1 MLKALEAFSLGDKK
15 QLEAAGL
22 TNETIDDIHQIMNIY
37 SSPASPELHE
47 IICAAL
53 QTHAPHTALLRM
65 ERFFQAGGPDVTVD
79 LCTTECIMMLAAIL
93 SASGALS
100 GRLNADPSFLRDLTA
115 LDQPNLQHVEKEYYL
130 DTFRGAL
137 DTSGLLS
144 DKVITLHHAH
154 TVQLMRICARNAD
167 PRIPI
172 TEIYMELSSLAEAV
186 IELCL
191 ELAAEELFTRIG
203 IPARPHTLVVLGL
216 GKLGGR
222 ELNVSS
228 DVDLIYLCSD
238 HESAWGQYDS
248 ITFHTMLAERM
259 TRHLTEA
266 TARGMFYRVDIR
278 LRADG
283 ASGPLVRTGR
293 DYIRY
298 LELRGEAWERQMLL
312 KARPVAGDYSVAN
325 DFLGAVERFV
335 FPSAITRSPNR
346 EIVALKNQ
354 IEARLI
360 SEGSKKS
367 HLKLMPG
374 GIRDIEF
381 IAQCL
386 QLLMGGI
393 HPGVRS
399 TGTLHALESL
409 RDHNALSEQ
418 EFDTLSDAYIFYR
431 RIENLLQWKDM
442 LPVFSIPDTTED
454 IRGITKYLDINCGN
468 NNPGDALSLEIDTK
482 QKAVRALY
490 NEIFSAEGGGSLE
503 EMAIYTAIAP
513 PGDEKAQRFLEKLGF
528 AHPDESARHI
538 ADLAFEHIPGAAET
552 AVHSSTER
560 FLPKLLQ
567 KLSPLPDPGGALE
580 RFKHIAESYAARQTF
595 FDILGSNETFF
606 ELIISLAHGS
616 VFIADLLAADPSLLD
631 WLFETA
637 EILHPLN
644 AGALKKELN
653 RTDSACKNN
662 LSFTQ
667 SCLILKNR
675 EKLRIGA
682 RDITGLSTTSG
693 VFSELTAVAESI
705 VKTVYARSYRELS
718 SSHPALGKN
727 YEFCIIAAG
736 RLGAEIMNFGSDLDL
751 IFVYTT
757 ESQGSH
763 AIEIPQLSVKLARHI
778 LSLLTGGGGPNKIYD
793 VDARLRPEG
802 GNAVLAVSLEEYRR
816 YLKRRASVWE
826 RLALVRARPVAGK
839 KRFGETIMEDIHNF
853 VYQQSFSCEGIQ
865 RIIDIRKAM
874 IENSQERYPGLV
886 NIKSGPGGIADI
898 DFIAQAYAAH
908 HGTDNPEIRKRE
920 TTAILEALASEGII
934 ERAKTSALTELYTFL
949 MDIEKVLRV
958 SSGKAVNTLP
968 ESGIELSRIAR
979 MLGYKNIRRFIKRL
993 DDVRTLTKEYYEQ
1006 MMTELLD
1013 SAENGEA

>member
-1 MLKALEAFSLGDKK
+1 MLKALEAFSHGDKK

-37 SSPASPELHE
+37 SLSASPVLHE
-47 IICAAL
+47 IIYAAL

-65 ERFFQAGGPDVTVD
+65 ERFFQAAGQDVAID
-79 LCTTECIMMLAAIL
+79 QCNTECIRMFAAIL
-93 SASGALS
+93 STSGALS
-100 GRLNADPSFLRDLTA
+100 GRLNADPSFFRDLTA
-115 LDQPNLQHVEKEYYL
+115 IDQPYVQHAEKEYYP
-130 DTFRGAL
+130 DTFRGAM
-137 DTSGLLS
+137 DACGLLS
-144 DKVITLHHAH
+144 DKVIALHHVH

-167 PRIPI
+167 PRMPI

-203 IPARPHTLVVLGL
+203 IPSRPHTLVVLGL

-228 DVDLIYLCSD
+228 DVDVIYLCSD
-238 HESAWGQYDS
+238 HESAWGKYDS
-248 ITFHTMLAERM
+248 ITFHTMLAERL
-259 TRHLTEA
+259 TRLLTEA
-266 TARGMFYRVDIR
+266 TTRGMLYRVDTR

-312 KARPVAGDYSVAN
+312 KARPVAGDYSVAD

-335 FPSAITRSPNR
+335 FPSGITRSPNR

-360 SEGSKKS
+360 RENSKKS

-393 HPGVRS
+393 HPGVRT
-399 TGTLHALESL
+399 TGTLHALERL

-418 EFDTLSDAYIFYR
+418 EFETLIDAYIFYR
-431 RIENLLQWKDM
+431 RIENLLQWKEM
-442 LPVFSIPDTTED
+442 LPAFSIPDISED
-454 IRGITKYLDINCGN
+454 IEVINRYLDIDYEGN
-468 NNPGDALSLEIDTK
+468 RPWEALSGEIDTK
-482 QKAVRALY
+482 QKAVRAIY
-490 NEIFSAEGGGSLE
+490 NEVFSTGSGGSLE
-503 EMAIYTAIAP
+503 EMALYTATAP
-513 PGDEKAQRFLEKLGF
+513 PGDEKVRRFLENLGF
-528 AHPDESARHI
+528 IHPADSALHI
-538 ADLAFEHIPGAAET
+538 ADLAFEHIPGAADT
-552 AVHSSTER
+552 AVHPSTER

-567 KLSPLPDPGGALE
+567 KLSTLPDPGGALE
-580 RFKHIAESYAARQTF
+580 RFKHIAESYAARQTL

-606 ELIISLAHGS
+606 ELIMSLAHGS
-616 VFIADLLAADPSLLD
+616 VFITDLLAADPSLLD

-637 EILHPLN
+637 EILNPLN
-644 AGALKKELN
+644 AGALKKELI
-653 RTDSACKNN
+653 RTDSACKDN
-662 LSFTQ
+662 LSFTR
-667 SCLILKNR
+667 SCLTLKNR

-727 YEFCIIAAG
+727 YEFCIITAG
-736 RLGAEIMNFGSDLDL
+736 RLGAKIMNFGSDLDL
-751 IFVYTT
+751 IFVYTA
-757 ESQGSH
+757 ESQGEH
-763 AIEIPQLSVKLARHI
+763 AIEIPEYSVKLARHI
-778 LSLLTGGGGPNKIYD
+778 LSLLTGGGGANKIYD

-816 YLKRRASVWE
+816 YLKRRATEWE

-839 KRFGETIMEDIHNF
+839 KRLGETIMEDLHNF
-853 VYQQSFSCEGIQ
+853 VYQRAFSCKGIQ

-874 IENSQERYPGLV
+874 IENSLERYPGLV

-898 DFIAQAYAAH
+898 DFIAQSYAAH
-908 HGTDNPEIRKRE
+908 HGPDNPEIRKRE

-934 ERAKTSALTELYTFL
+934 DRNKSSALTELYTFL
-949 MDIEKVLRV
+949 MDVEKALRV

-968 ESGIELSRIAR
+968 ESGVELARIAR
-979 MLGYKNIRRFIKRL
+979 MLGFKNIRRFRKRL
-993 DDVRTLTKEYYEQ
+993 DDVRMLTREYYER
-1006 MMTELLD
+1006 MMRELLE